1 MCIVKPK
8 RKKKESQNLKKTS
21 YPPTPLKINIEKSVK
36 MQLYD
41 IQLFLCGENETEE
54 AVIIMLLNIKD
65 LMHPCSSDLLSMLV
79 FVVVDSS
86 QISKDTA

>member
-1 MCIVKPK
+1 
-8 RKKKESQNLKKTS
+8 
-21 YPPTPLKINIEKSVK
+21 

-86 QISKDTA
+86 QLSKDTA